1 MTTTY
6 SIDSQKADLFAEKML
21 DVINYG
27 SLALMT
33 SIGHRTGLFDAMATL
48 PASTSQQIAASTQLN
63 ERYVREWL
71 GAMVTGG
78 FIEYNPQPNTYFLP
92 AEHAAFLT
100 RSAASDN
107 IAVVAQYI
115 PLLATVED
123 KIIDCFYHGGGV
135 PYSEYK
141 RFHKIMAEE
150 SSQTVVNALM
160 DTILPLVPGI
170 TEKLLSGIQ
179 VLDVGCG
186 SGYAL
191 ITLAIAFPQSQF
203 VGYDFSEEAI
213 TTATKAVKQFGLTN
227 IRFEVKD
234 AATINEVDYY
244 DLILTFDAI
253 HDQAKPDIVLAA
265 IARALK
271 PEGIYLM
278 QDIRA
283 SSSVHRNLDH
293 PISPMLYTISCLHCM
308 SVSLAENGAGLGAM
322 WGEEKAVEMLYEAG
336 FNQVEVKQLDHDIQN
351 NYYINRK

>member
-1 MTTTY
+1 MTVY
-6 SIDSQKADLFAEKML
+6 SIDSHKADLFAEKML
-21 DVINYG
+21 NVINYG

-48 PASTSQQIAASTQLN
+48 PASTSKQIAASAQLN

-92 AEHAAFLT
+92 PEHAAFLT

-141 RFHKIMAEE
+141 HFHQIMAEE
-150 SSQTVVNALM
+150 SSQTVVSALM
-160 DTILPLVPGI
+160 DSILPLIPGL
-170 TEKLLSGIQ
+170 TDQLQLGIK
-179 VLDVGCG
+179 VLDLGCG

-191 ITLAIAFPQSQF
+191 TTLAIAFPQSQF
-203 VGYDFSEEAI
+203 IGYDFSEEAI
-213 TTATKAVKQFGLTN
+213 ATATAAVKQFGLTN
-227 IRFEVKD
+227 ICFEVKD
-234 AATINEVDYY
+234 AATLDQVESY
-244 DLILTFDAI
+244 DLILTFDSI

-271 PEGIYLM
+271 PQGVYLM

-283 SSSVHRNLDH
+283 SSSVDRNLDH
-293 PISPMLYTISCLHCM
+293 PIAPMLYTISCLHCM
-308 SVSLAENGAGLGAM
+308 SVSLAAGGAGLGAV
-322 WGEEKAVEMLYEAG
+322 WGEEKAVEMLSDAG
-336 FNQVEVKQLDHDIQN
+336 FTQVEVKQLEHDIQN